1 MKKTINTHE
10 YQTYNS
16 QTGNKKLEESI
27 IYYKMWT
34 KICLGDITAVD
45 FVITH
50 VCRCKLVIV
59 HISALYSQCIIYF
72 NTTPTRFDRSPIFCF
87 FGCQIRN
94 LPKNA
99 NFNTVVDTN
108 SMINSFSKQIPWTYQ
123 SFSKTRRQKQGSTF
137 PDSFLSVAD

>member
-1 MKKTINTHE
+1 MKLYFTKSRELKVENPPLTFYHITEGRNMKQSKWKKRINTHE

-34 KICLGDITAVD
+34 KICLGNITAVD

-59 HISALYSQCIIYF
+59 HISALYSECIIYF
-72 NTTPTRFDRSPIFCF
+72 NTTPTRFDRSPIFFCF
-87 FGCQIRN
+87 FWVSNLEFTQKCQLQYSRH
-94 LPKNA
+94 
-99 NFNTVVDTN
+99 
-108 SMINSFSKQIPWTYQ
+108 
-123 SFSKTRRQKQGSTF
+123 
-137 PDSFLSVAD
+137 